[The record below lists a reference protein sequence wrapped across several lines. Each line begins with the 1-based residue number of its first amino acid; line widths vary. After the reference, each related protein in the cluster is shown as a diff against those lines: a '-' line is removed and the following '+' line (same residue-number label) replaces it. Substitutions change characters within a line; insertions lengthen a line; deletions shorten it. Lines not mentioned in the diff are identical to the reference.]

1 MRASTSLVAVL
12 AAIAVCFGQG
22 ISEPRLSAEQRPESN
37 ATRRESRVI
46 DALNN
51 CIQARFRDID
61 DRFGVRRIVKIG
73 ETPHRFEP
81 ESVVEMS
88 SVRALEQA
96 RLEVILYVAGTRVMR
111 PAPALSLIGD
121 ANARA
126 IIKGPVRVTSGATST
141 DGAAALRP
149 MGGRPARDARIR
161 DQRIARV
168 HAVRLD
174 LRGSSSPSVRAGV
187 SAVPQR
193 RWPKA
198 LDPGED
204 WRLAGSRYVRVSPG
218 VVASCA

>member
-22 ISEPRLSAEQRPESN
+22 ISEPRLSAEQRPESK

-141 DGAAALRP
+141 DGPPPSALWEAGRRAMRAFETSESLEFTQSGWTFEARP
-149 MGGRPARDARIR
+149 VRASGPACLQCHSDDGLRRSTPAKIGDSLGVVMYGYRPA
-161 DQRIARV
+161 
-168 HAVRLD
+168 
-174 LRGSSSPSVRAGV
+174 
-187 SAVPQR
+187 
-193 RWPKA
+193 W
-198 LDPGED
+198 
-204 WRLAGSRYVRVSPG
+204 
-218 VVASCA
+218 